1 MTTKLHRTN
10 VFKSPLM
17 RVAFAQ
23 GLFTSRTSTRDDG
36 SSIEK
41 FDCTLILPL
50 ADKEGLAVLQKA
62 VAEVVMAQWGEKG
75 LERFAKGFIKNPILK
90 GDGKEA
96 HDKEGNLRAGLGPD
110 ICFIRVGSGK
120 KPGVYNHDVL
130 PAKEE
135 DVRSGYWGYA
145 ALNAYAWHNAKN
157 GDGVSFGIDM
167 FQVVKPDEILGGSG
181 RIDPSALFDRIR
193 AEVEQGKLDPGI
205 DASAM
210 FG

>member
-1 MTTKLHRTN
+1 MSQKLHRTN

-17 RVAFAQ
+17 RIAFAQ
-23 GLFTSRTSTRDDG
+23 GLFTPRPSVRDDG
-36 SSIEK
+36 STIEK
-41 FDCTLILPL
+41 YDCTLILPL
-50 ADKEGLAVLQKA
+50 SDKEGLAVLQKA
-62 VAEVVMAQWGEKG
+62 VAEVVLAQWGEKG
-75 LERFAKGFIKNPILK
+75 VERFQKGFIKNPILR

-110 ICFIRVGSGK
+110 VCFVRAGSGK
-120 KPGVYNHDVL
+120 KPGVYDQNIL

-145 ALNAYAWHNAKN
+145 GLNAYAWHNAKN

-167 FQVVKPDEILGGSG
+167 FQVVKPDDILGGSG
-181 RIDPSALFDRIR
+181 RVDPAALFDKIR
-193 AEVEQGKLDPGI
+193 MDVEQSKQDPEA